1 MTLHGLLAAGLAAY
15 VHGAPEPAVS
25 VALDL
30 SSVDLSFATVDD
42 EAAPAAPTMPSNTMP
57 NPAEQESET
66 PRPELETPKIAATCP
81 ALEMPKDVLPP
92 DPGSVD
98 LPAFAP
104 APERAQME
112 TPQPASASAVAS
124 AAAPVQARV
133 DAPPKPKRT
142 IRPEY
147 PKGAHQRGE
156 QGDVVVEI
164 RVNER
169 GTVDEATVVSSCGFS
184 ELEEAA
190 VRAVR
195 SARFTPARVGR
206 DPVASS
212 ARLTIEFKLTS

>member
-15 VHGAPEPAVS
+15 VRGAPEPVVS

-30 SSVDLSFATVDD
+30 SSVELSFATADD
-42 EAAPAAPTMPSNTMP
+42 EAAPVAPTMPSDTMP
-57 NPAEQESET
+57 NPAEPENGT
-66 PRPELETPKIAATCP
+66 PRPELEMPKLAATRP
-81 ALEMPKDVLPP
+81 ELEMPKDVLPP

-104 APERAQME
+104 APERAPME
-112 TPQPASASAVAS
+112 TASVSPVTPS
-124 AAAPVQARV
+124 AAPVQARV

-147 PKGAHQRGE
+147 PKGARQRGE